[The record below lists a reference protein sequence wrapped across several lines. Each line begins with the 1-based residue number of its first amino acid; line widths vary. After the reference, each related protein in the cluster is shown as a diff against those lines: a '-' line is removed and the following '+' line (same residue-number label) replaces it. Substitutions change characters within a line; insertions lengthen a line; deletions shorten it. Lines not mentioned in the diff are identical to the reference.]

1 MHQYT
6 MANSLDVTTF
16 LVPNNVNTYVDSD
29 VVVVVVVSDCS
40 KVHVHLSSLFKL

>member
-1 MHQYT
+1 

-29 VVVVVVVSDCS
+29 VVVVVSDCS